1 VREGEGRAITIS
13 EIYILFT
20 PKKPYSF
27 SPLRGCLIQPKGGKG
42 RDFNRGE
49 GREREGREIF

>member
-1 VREGEGRAITIS
+1 LLVFN
-13 EIYILFT
+13 ILFT

-27 SPLRGCLIQPKGGKG
+27 SPLRVCLIQPKGGKG

-49 GREREGREIF
+49 EREREGREIF